1 MEIKRTGFHLKSY
14 VQYYAKNRTAKWKD
28 RNLFSY
34 SVLGMSQVVSTK
46 KRFGLGKCK
55 FVASNFPTDRESN
68 SNRHHFKAK
77 KVYLKPTLQCIYVNT
92 AIREITNCNICI
104 LAFTKNNKNNCYNL
118 TGRVPT
124 ASPIK
129 HTDLVP
135 VRLWKEN
142 V

>member
-1 MEIKRTGFHLKSY
+1 MEIKRTRFLLKSY
-14 VQYYAKNRTAKWKD
+14 VQFHAKTSTAKWKG

-34 SVLGMSQVVSTK
+34 SVLGMSQVVSMK

-55 FVASNFPTDRESN
+55 VVASNFPTDRESN
-68 SNRHHFKAK
+68 SNGHNFKAK
-77 KVYLKPTLQCIYVNT
+77 KVYLKPTLQCMYVNT
-92 AIREITNCNICI
+92 AIRKITNCNICI
-104 LAFTKNNKNNCYNL
+104 LALTKNNKNNFYKL
-118 TGRVPT
+118 TGPVPT
-124 ASPIK
+124 ASPIN

>member
-14 VQYYAKNRTAKWKD
+14 VQYYAKNKTDKWKD

-34 SVLGMSQVVSTK
+34 SVLGMSQVVSMK

-55 FVASNFPTDRESN
+55 VVAFNFPTDRESN
-68 SNRHHFKAK
+68 SNGHNFKAK
-77 KVYLKPTLQCIYVNT
+77 KLQSIYVNT
-92 AIREITNCNICI
+92 AIRQITKCNTCI
-104 LAFTKNNKNNCYNL
+104 LAFTKNNKNNSYNL

-129 HTDLVP
+129 HTELVP
-135 VRLWKEN
+135 VRLGKQK